1 MRNVEEIY
9 PLSPLQQGILYH
21 TLHEQEF
28 SMYFEIIT
36 WVIEGEVNVA
46 AYEQAWQ
53 RAVDLHPVL
62 RSSFVWESVD
72 EPLQV
77 VRRRAR
83 LPMTHLDWRELSVGE
98 QDESLSA
105 LFAEERRRGFDLMK
119 PPLMRVTLVRTGD
132 ATYRFVWC
140 YHHGLVDGWSCSLIF
155 NSVFAAYE
163 ALCRGAEP
171 QLAAPR
177 PFAEYIDWVRGQD
190 MAAAEAYWRRAL
202 KGFTAPTPLGFDAGG
217 APRRDR
223 EEAATKSYREQ
234 AISLPPGI
242 TGELTR
248 LARRRQLTLNT
259 ICLGAWAVLLSR
271 YSGERDVV
279 CGVAVSGRPPML
291 AGVETMVGMLV
302 NTLPARL
309 SVEPERTVLRWLE
322 EIQREQVELRQYE
335 YSPLVSVHGWSDVPR
350 NTPLFETVL
359 SFENHPVDYSLLRR
373 DQSAQLHDVV
383 HHHTATGIP
392 VNLTIEPGEE
402 LLIKIFYDF
411 GRLGDATVRRMLRH
425 LARLLESIAADSLRR
440 LSELS
445 LLAEEER
452 ELLLSKWSGGPRI
465 EPPAQLLHEMFEA
478 QAARTPAHVA
488 LVAGLGRYTY
498 EQLNGRANRLARRL
512 RASGVCAEVP
522 VAVCAE
528 RSAEM
533 VAALLA
539 ILKAGGAYLP
549 LDPAYPRER
558 LGFMLEDARPRVLL
572 TERRLLERLPPEA
585 VEGAEVMYLDEDAA
599 GWEPE
604 AVPGVEAAGTTADNL
619 AYFIYTSGS
628 TGRPKGVAITHRSA
642 VVFLHWARTV
652 FGDEQ
657 LAGVLASTSISFDL
671 SVFELFAPL
680 SRGGKV
686 ILAENA
692 LQLPLLEAA
701 GEVTL
706 VNTVPSAMTELVRM
720 RGLPASVRTVNLAGE
735 ALPRRLVRQLYELG
749 HVEHVYNLY
758 GPSEDT
764 TYSTYTRVSRDDEDA
779 PHIGRPV
786 GNTHVYVLGAGL
798 ESAPVGVAGEL
809 YIGGSGLARGYHRRP
824 SLTAERFVP
833 NPYSAEPG
841 ARMYRTGDLARWRED
856 GALDF
861 LGRRDHQ
868 IKLRGFRIELG
879 ETEAALDAHPAVD
892 ECVVTAREDAP
903 GDMRLVAYVVPSRR
917 RAEPLR
923 SPLSGEEWARAL
935 AGHQHVKLPNGMVV
949 AGHSSLQT
957 SGLFRE
963 IFEDLVYL
971 RHGIEIKDGDCVLD
985 VGANIGLFTLFVKQH
1000 ARGARVYA
1008 FEPLPPNFEA
1018 LRANVSLYGLDANL
1032 FECGLSRRPGTATF
1046 TFYPHAAA
1054 MSGIGSHV
1062 EEDKQATRANVGS
1075 WLERFG
1081 PAAGTSYGL
1090 DEFVEQY
1097 LQSESYACRLTT
1109 LSEVIREQRL
1119 ERIDLLKLD
1128 VEKSELDVLE
1138 SVEEEDWAKIR
1149 QLVVEVHTDELLE
1162 RISELLRR
1170 RGFDFAVEKSELVAD
1185 EGQDLVRV
1193 YMLYARQQAESGAAA
1208 NGHRTALTT
1217 APPAAAALS
1226 PAELRDFLGE
1236 RLPEYMIPS
1245 AFVVLD
1251 ELPLTPNGKVDR
1263 KALPAP
1269 GQPADEEGGGFVA
1282 PRTPVEE
1289 IVAGICAAVL
1299 NRNRVSVTA
1308 NFFDLGGHSLLAA
1321 QVISRVRETFKV
1333 ELSLRKLFLRPTV
1346 EGLAQHV
1353 EESLRAGEGIEDV
1366 RVGLV
1371 PREGDLPLSFA
1382 QRRLWFLDQLE
1393 PGHSFYNIPVAL
1405 ALSGVLRAPALEAA
1419 LTEVIRRHEALRT
1432 TFASR
1437 DGRPVQIVGEPM
1449 SVLLKVTDLS
1459 TLAEAERRERTVQL
1473 VKEEAGTPFDLT
1485 RGPLLRAQLLR
1496 LEAEEHVLL
1505 LTMHHIASDGW
1516 SLGVLVREVAIVYEA
1531 ELKGEPARLPELPVQ
1546 YVDYAVWQREY
1557 LQGERLERQ
1566 LTYWREQLAGA
1577 PAALELPNDRPRP
1590 AAQSHRG
1597 STHSFN
1603 LTPELSK
1610 RLEELSRGEGVTLFM
1625 TLLAAYQTLLWRYSG
1640 QRDILVGS
1648 PVAGRARGEF
1658 EGLIGFFVNTLALRT
1673 HLSPSMTFMEL
1684 LGRVRE
1690 TCLGAY
1696 AHQDLPFERL
1706 VEELE
1711 PERDLS
1717 RAPLFQSM
1725 LVLQHEAPAPPRL
1738 GQVGLSEVKVEWGT
1752 AKFDLTLL
1760 VREAA
1765 ETGGLRA
1772 SLEYNTDILEAETVR
1787 RMCDNLVALLTSIV
1801 ERPQARLGELEVL
1814 GAEERRRLLVEWNG
1828 TAADYPRRLCLHQL
1842 FEAQAAR
1849 TPAAVAV
1856 VFGEESLTYGELDE
1870 RADLLARRL
1879 RRAGVAPDATVGI
1892 LMERSLELSVAL
1904 LGVLKA
1910 GGAYVPLD
1918 PEYPRERLAFMLSD
1932 SRARVLLTERRV
1944 RERFAELLVE
1954 YAGQVI
1960 AVDDARATFA
1970 VEGGERFES
1979 GVTAEHLCYVIYT
1992 SGSTGQPKGAMLHH
2006 RGVVNC
2012 MLWMQETYKLDES
2025 DSFLFKTSLNF
2036 DPSVWE
2042 FFWPLAVGARVVIAR
2057 PGEQADM
2064 GALVSAI
2071 NTRGVTSVY
2080 FVPSMLRLFLEDPRA
2095 ASATTLRRVICGG
2108 EKLPPA
2114 TVARFFETLGAELHH
2129 SYGPTETSIAATES
2143 TCERR
2148 SPHRVVSIG
2157 RPLANT
2163 QTFVLDSLVRPV
2175 PVGVAGEL
2183 YLGGDGVGRGYLGR
2197 PGLTAERFI
2206 PDPFSGEPGARMYR
2220 TGDVVRYLS
2229 GGELEYLGRCDN
2241 QVKLRGYRIEPG
2253 EIEVALRQH
2262 PSVTDCLVLARD
2274 EGQAERAR
2282 LVAYVV
2288 ASGEGFAPDNGDSAD
2303 AQLRRHLDERLPA
2316 HMIPSAF
2323 VVLDELPLMPNG
2335 KVDRKALP
2343 EPGAARAAAVEH
2355 VAPRTPV
2362 EEVLCSIWAEV
2373 LGVERVSVNDNFFE
2387 LGGHSL
2393 LATQVASRGRVALG
2407 VELPLRALFTSP
2419 TVESLAREVEAARR
2433 GGKGPEVPPVGRA
2446 PREGDLPLSFA
2457 QQRLWFLDQLEP
2469 GGSAYNM
2476 PAAVR
2481 LVGVLDVAALG
2492 RALSEVVSRHEVLRT
2507 TFFAPAGE
2515 PVQVVAP
2522 PAPVPLPVTDLSA
2535 LPEAKREAEA
2545 ERLAVEEAQRPFD
2558 LAVGPPS
2565 RASLIRLSTQE
2576 HRLLLTMHHIVSD
2589 GWSMGVLVR
2598 EMTALYEAFVQG
2610 RPSPLAELPVQYAD
2624 YAVWQRGWLRGAALE
2639 GQLSYWKQQLVGAP
2653 AALELPTDRPRPA
2666 VRSYKGARQ
2675 RLVLSDELSGSLRH
2689 LSRREGASLFM
2700 TLLAAFK
2707 VLLGGYSG
2715 QQDIVVGAPVA
2726 GRNTPEVEGLVG
2738 FFLNTLVLRT
2748 DLSGDPTFR
2757 ELLGRVR
2764 QVALGAYEHQD
2775 IPFEKLLDE
2784 LRPER
2789 DLSRPSLFQVFFN
2802 MLNLP
2807 DSRLELSGLTLE
2819 TLAVGEA
2826 EAKFDLTLYV
2836 NEEAGRIVFDFV
2848 YNTDLF
2854 DGARVAEMLRQF
2866 EYLLS
2871 QVAENPQEPVGRYS
2885 LVTPSARRL
2894 LPDPA
2899 EPLNSDWV
2907 GSVHS
2912 LFEARARMHP
2922 GRVAVADAGQ
2932 IWTYEELNRRS
2943 NRVANYLLAHGIRPG
2958 DVVAIYSHRS
2968 APLVQ
2973 AVLGVLKAGAAF
2985 TILDPAYP
2993 AARLID
2999 YLSIARPRGWVQ
3011 LTEAA
3016 QPEKSLAEAVESL
3029 ALGCRLE
3036 VGRAAGPEAASDEDP
3051 HVEVGPNDLA
3061 YVAFT
3066 SGSTGRPKG
3075 VLGRQGPLTH
3085 FLPWLSETF
3094 GLDETDRYSMLSG
3107 LSHDPLHRDIFTPL
3121 CLGAAIT
3128 IPDPAEMT
3136 TPGYVAGWMERE
3148 HVSVAHL
3155 TPAMGQLLTEG
3166 ASEAGREVR
3175 TLRRVFLV
3183 GDVLTRSDVS
3193 RLRGLAPGVECVN
3206 YYGSTETQRAVS
3218 YFVVPEWR
3226 NDAGQTPGKEILCLG
3241 KGIKDVQL
3249 LVLKPGGR
3257 LAGVGEAG
3265 EIYVRSPHLALGYLG
3280 DERLSSERFVNNP
3293 FTREEADRLYRTGDL
3308 GRYLPDGNVEPLG
3321 RADQQVKIRGFRVEP
3336 GEVEAALIRHV
3347 GVRECVVVAREDAP
3361 GGKRLVAYV
3370 VAEPGASDTAEA
3382 LRRHLKEGLPDYMVP
3397 SVFVTLDAL
3406 PLTPNGK
3413 VDRKALPPP
3422 EGVRGGGEHVAPRT
3436 PVEEVLCSIWAEV
3449 LGVERV
3455 SVNDNFFELGGH
3467 SLLATQVVSRIR
3479 QSLNP
3484 GLGLRELFEY
3494 PSVAELAERV
3504 GQSMHGGVGEGPPL
3518 AKADRT
3524 RGLPLSFSQQRLWF
3538 LDQLEPNSPFYNI
3551 HQALS
3556 LKGRLDVAALGRAL
3570 TEVVRRH
3577 EALRTTF
3584 ASVEGRPEQVVHE
3597 GFRVELPLLE
3607 LGGTREEREAEARR
3621 LAVEEAQRPFDLA
3634 AGPLLRASLLR
3645 LYEEEHTLLF
3655 TMHHIVADGWS
3666 MGVLV
3671 REMTALYEAY
3681 SSGKES
3687 PLAELPA
3694 QYADYAA
3701 WQHEYLSGETLERQ
3715 LSYWR
3720 GELAGAPALLEL
3732 PTDRPRP
3739 PVQSY
3744 RGAEERFVLP
3754 AGLVRR
3760 LRRLGRG
3767 EGVTLFMM
3775 LLAGFDVLL
3784 YRHAHQDDIVVG
3796 TPVANRS
3803 RRELEDLIGFFVN
3816 SVAMRIDL
3824 SGGPSFL
3831 QLLGRVRESALGAY
3845 AHQDVPFERLVE
3857 ELRPERDVSRPPVFQ
3872 VLFALQN
3879 APTRAAAELPGL
3891 LFEALDVEGVT
3902 AKFDLSVQTAEAEGG
3917 EVYGLVEYNTDLFD
3931 AATVRR
3937 MFRHY
3942 EALLAAAAETPAM
3955 SVAELPLLSEGER
3968 RQLLVEWNQTA
3979 TDYPRH
3985 LCLHQFF
3992 EAQAARTPAATAV
4005 VCGGV
4010 KLSYEELNG
4019 RANRLA
4025 RHLRGL
4031 GVGAESRVGVCLG
4044 RSAEMF
4050 VALLGVMKAG
4060 GAYVPLDPQ
4069 YPQERLA
4076 FMAHDAGLKVLIT
4089 EEALLPA
4096 LPAQEAQVLCLDSSR
4111 DLLAAQE
4118 AEDLGACA
4126 EPGHL
4131 AYVIYTS
4138 GSTGRPKGVLID
4150 NRSLVNTIVGS
4161 RERFGIGAGD
4171 VMPSIASFS
4180 FDISLFEVLMV
4191 LTGGGTCVALDKEEV
4206 LDTGLLVERLAHVT
4220 LLHTVPSL
4228 MKQLV
4233 GFVRGRGAGVG
4244 FEHLRRIFIGGDLV
4258 PAQLLEEMKVVF
4270 PRTRIEVLYGPTEAA
4285 IICSSYPVPR
4295 DRKVEGHVIG
4305 RPLDNAVLRIYDR
4318 NMNTTPVGVYGEIYI
4333 GGEGVARGY
4342 LDRPELTAQKFVTLD
4357 GQRFYRS
4364 GDRGRYL
4371 ASGDIEFAGRV
4382 DEQVKL
4388 RGYRIEP
4395 GEIEAVLREHAAV
4408 RDVAVVAREDGPGE
4422 KRLVAYVVADG
4433 GAGLEGE
4440 LRALLGGRLPDY
4452 MVPAAFV
4459 ALDALPLTSNGKL
4472 DRGALP
4478 ASGAAGTGD
4487 GYAPPQNKAERLV
4500 AEVWQEL
4507 LRVEKVGRRHNFFE
4521 LGGHSL
4527 LLVQVRDR
4535 LRELFGR
4542 EVPIIELFRHP
4553 TVSSLAE
4560 FLSSRGDAAAPDA
4573 RAGLRAARPAA
4584 KGAGE
4589 SGVAIIGMAGRFP
4602 GARNLEEF
4610 WENLRD
4616 GVESI
4621 RHFSDDEL
4629 KALGVDAALLA
4640 DPRYVKA
4647 ASALDGADL
4656 FDAQFFGINP
4666 REAEVMDPQQ
4676 RLFLETAWEAL
4687 ENAGYDSATYG
4698 GLIGVYAGV
4707 GVNGYMLYNLFGNGE
4722 FLGTVGTY
4730 QAMIGNDK
4738 DHLPTRVS
4746 YKLNLNGPSVNVQTA
4761 CSTSLVAVHLA
4772 CRALLDGETDIALAG
4787 GVSVAVPRRTGYL
4800 YEEGGIASPD
4810 GHCRAFDASARG
4822 TVGGDGLGIV
4832 VLKRLADAV
4841 ADGDTIYAVIKGS
4854 AINNDGAL
4862 KVGYTAPSVE
4872 GQRRVIEAALA
4883 AAGVSPETVG
4893 YVEAHGTGTALGDP
4907 IEIAALTQAFRG
4919 GTKREGFCALGSV
4932 KTNIGHTDAAAG
4944 VAGLLKTA
4952 LALRH
4957 KLIPPTLHY
4966 ERPNPEIDFEHSPF
4980 RVNTVLS
4987 EWKAGTA
4994 PRRAGVSSFG
5004 MGGTN
5009 AHVVLEE
5016 APPRPDSGE
5025 AKPYQLLVLSAKTE
5039 AALEAATA
5047 HLADYLRRNPGC
5059 NPADVAHT
5067 LQTGRRALS
5076 HRRVLVCRGAEDG
5089 ARALETAD
5097 PQRVLTS
5104 FQESEDRPVAFIFPG
5119 QGSQHVNMGLDLYR
5133 GEPVFRHWL
5142 DTCAE
5147 LLQPRTGLDLR
5158 ELLYP
5163 GEARAAESER
5173 LLRQTAWTQPA
5184 LFAVEYALAR
5194 LWMEAG
5200 GRPAAMIGHSL
5211 GEYVAACLA
5220 GVFSLED
5227 ALALV
5232 AARGRLIQG
5241 MPGGSMLGVALDEE
5255 QLLRVLGESSPAL
5268 CLAAVNAPAQCVVSG
5283 PDGDVDELQSRLTEA
5298 GVNCRRL
5305 AVSHAL
5311 HSQMLD
5317 PVAGALREALS
5328 RVELS
5333 PPRIPFISNVTG
5345 GWITAAEA
5353 TDPAYWVRHMRETV
5367 RFSAG
5372 LTQLLKDSDDILLEV
5387 GPGRNLSTLVR
5398 QHPVIARER
5407 AVIPSMRR
5415 PREGQSDLS
5424 VWLNAAGL
5432 LWLAGKRL
5440 DWGAL
5445 YAGEQRARIPLP
5457 TYPFERRRYWVEPR
5471 SQAAEEARKTR
5482 EPKAEVADWFYL
5494 PSWKRSLTPPVL
5506 EQEQERGSC
5515 WLLFAGDD
5523 GLGPRLAE
5531 RLRAKGHEV
5540 VCVTAGA
5547 QFGEAGELAYSI
5559 DPARPTDYDRLLLE
5573 LSARE
5578 MMPRVVVHLWAA
5590 AVEEADTPEGGEES
5604 GRLGHGFYSLLY
5616 LTQALARQKFAH
5628 PVRLEVVTGGAQ
5640 RVSGEEATS
5649 PAQAATLGLVR
5660 VIPQEYPNLTCRNID
5675 LVPPVPESPQEQ
5687 RQIENLLRE
5696 LSSGPED
5703 SVVAYRGRDRWVQT
5717 YEAVRP
5723 APGEGKPPRLREGG
5737 VYLIV
5742 GGLGKIGLLFA
5753 AYLARTVRA
5762 KLILTGRSAFPS
5774 REERAGWVA
5783 SQQEDDPVSS
5793 KIRKLA
5799 AVEELGAEVLVYSA
5813 DVANR
5818 QQMQQ
5823 VLDEIDRHFGAL
5835 HGVIHSAGVANADA
5849 FRLIQETDREV
5860 CEKILRPKVEGV
5872 LTLESL
5878 LAGRE
5883 LDFCILQSSLA
5894 SVLGG
5899 LGFAAYSAANL
5910 FMDAVADRQHQGG
5923 GPHWMSVNWDAWE
5936 FNEENLPAAGAA
5948 TPPAAPAITPKEAV
5962 ETIHRIF
5969 SFGDTPRLAVS
5980 TFDLQARIRQWIKF
5994 EQAGDAAGDGA
6005 ASLHSRPQLRNPY
6018 VEPRDEVEASVANIW
6033 QELLGIERVGVYDD
6047 YFELG
6052 GHSLLATQIVTRVR
6066 AAFNVDL
6073 PLRTLFEE
6081 PTVASMA
6088 HTIATS
6094 RAAEDDGPIRR
6105 ADGNGHEQ
6113 LLAEIDDL
6121 SAEELEAFLR
6131 SAVAEDDDP

>member
-1 MRNVEEIY
+1 MKNVEDIY

-21 TLHEQEF
+21 TLHEQKF

-36 WVIEGEVNVA
+36 WVIEGEVEFA

-53 RAVDLHPVL
+53 RAVDQHPVL
-62 RSSFVWESVD
+62 RSSFVWEGVD

-83 LPMTHLDWRELSVGE
+83 LPMTHLDWRGLSEGE
-98 QDESLSA
+98 QEERLSA
-105 LFAEERRRGFDLMK
+105 LFKEERRRGFDLMK
-119 PPLMRVTLVRTGD
+119 PPLMRVTLIRTGE

-155 NSVFAAYE
+155 NDVFLSYE
-163 ALCRGAEP
+163 ALRRGGEP
-171 QLAAPR
+171 RLAAPR

-217 APRRDR
+217 AARRDG

-234 AISLPPGI
+234 ALNLPADV
-242 TGELTR
+242 TRELTR
-248 LARRRQLTLNT
+248 LARGRQLTLNT
-259 ICLGAWAVLLSR
+259 VCLGAWAILLSR

-279 CGVAVSGRPPML
+279 CGVAVSGRPPTL
-291 AGVETMVGMLV
+291 TGVGTMVGMLV

-309 SVEPERTVLRWLE
+309 SVEPERLLLPWLE
-322 EIQREQVELRQYE
+322 EMQRGQVEMRQYE

-359 SFENHPVDYSLLRR
+359 SFENHPIDHSLLGRGQR
-373 DQSAQLHDVV
+373 ARLRDVV

-411 GRLGDATVRRMLRH
+411 GRLGDAAVGRMLGH
-425 LARLLESIAADSLRR
+425 LARLLEGIAADPLRR

-445 LLAEEER
+445 PLAAEER
-452 ELLLSKWSGGPRI
+452 ELLLSKWSGGPRV
-465 EPPAQLLHEMFEA
+465 ETRAQLLHEMFEA
-478 QAARTPAHVA
+478 QAARTPARVA
-488 LVAGLGRYTY
+488 LVAGGGRYTY
-498 EQLNGRANRLARRL
+498 GQLNGRADRLARRL
-512 RASGVCAEVP
+512 RASGVSAEVP
-522 VAVCAE
+522 VAVCAG

-585 VEGAEVMYLDEDAA
+585 VEGAEVMYLDEGAA
-599 GWEPE
+599 EWEPE
-604 AVPGVEAAGTTADNL
+604 AVPGVEAAGTTADDL

-680 SRGGKV
+680 SWGGKV

-692 LQLPLLEAA
+692 LQLPSLEAA

-720 RGLPASVRTVNLAGE
+720 KGLPESVRTVNLAGE

-764 TYSTYTRVSRDDEDA
+764 TYSTFTLVGPEDEDA

-798 ESAPVGVAGEL
+798 EPAPVGVAGEL

-833 NPYSAEPG
+833 DPYSLEPG
-841 ARMYRTGDLARWRED
+841 ARLYRTGDLARWRED

-861 LGRRDHQ
+861 LGRRDQQ

-879 ETEAALDAHPAVD
+879 ETEAALDAHPSVG
-892 ECVVTAREDAP
+892 ECVVMAREDAP

-957 SGLFRE
+957 SGLYRE

-1000 ARGARVYA
+1000 ARGARIYA

-1032 FECGLSRRPGTATF
+1032 FECGMSRRPGTATF

-1081 PAAGTSYGL
+1081 PAAGTAYGL

-1138 SVEEEDWAKIR
+1138 SVEEGDWAKIR

-1193 YMLYARQQAESGAAA
+1193 YMLYARQQAESGAAS
-1208 NGHRTALTT
+1208 NGHRTASAT
-1217 APPAAAALS
+1217 APPAAALS

-1236 RLPEYMIPS
+1236 RLPDYMIPS

-1251 ELPLTPNGKVDR
+1251 ALPLTPNGKVDR
-1263 KALPAP
+1263 RQLPAP

-1299 NRNRVSVTA
+1299 NRDRVSVTA

-1346 EGLAQHV
+1346 EGLAQQV
-1353 EESLRAGEGIEDV
+1353 EETLRAGEGVEDV
-1366 RVGLV
+1366 RVGRA

-1382 QRRLWFLDQLE
+1382 QQRLWFLDQLE
-1393 PGHSFYNIPVAL
+1393 PGRSFYNIPVAL
-1405 ALSGVLRAPALEAA
+1405 ALSGALQAPALEAA
-1419 LTEVIRRHEALRT
+1419 LTEVVRRHEALRT

-1437 DGRPVQIVGEPM
+1437 DGRPVQVVGEPM
-1449 SVLLKVTDLS
+1449 SVPLTITDLS

-1473 VKEEAGTPFDLT
+1473 VREEAGTPFDLT

-1496 LEAEEHVLL
+1496 LEEEGHVLL

-1516 SLGVLVREVAIVYEA
+1516 SLGVLVREVAAVYEA
-1531 ELKGEPARLPELPVQ
+1531 ELKGEPARLPEPPVQ

-1590 AAQSHRG
+1590 AMQSHRG
-1597 STHSFN
+1597 STHSFS

-1640 QRDILVGS
+1640 QRDIVVGS

-1673 HLSPSMTFMEL
+1673 HLSPAMTFVEL

-1696 AHQDLPFERL
+1696 AHQDVPFERL

-1717 RAPLFQSM
+1717 RAPLFQAM
-1725 LVLQHEAPAPPRL
+1725 LVLQHAAPAPPRL

-1752 AKFDLTLL
+1752 AKFDLTLA

-1787 RMCDNLVALLTSIV
+1787 RMCDNLVALLASIV
-1801 ERPQARLGELEVL
+1801 ERPQARLDELEVL
-1814 GAEERRRLLVEWNG
+1814 VEEERRRLLFEWNQ
-1828 TAADYPRRLCLHQL
+1828 TATDYPRRLCLHQL

-1870 RADLLARRL
+1870 RADMLARRL

-1892 LMERSLELSVAL
+1892 LMERSLEMSVAL

-1932 SRARVLLTERRV
+1932 SRARVLLTQRHV
-1944 RERFAELLVE
+1944 RERFAELLE
-1954 YAGQVI
+1954 GYAGQVI
-1960 AVDDARATFA
+1960 DVDDERATF
-1970 VEGGERFES
+1970 VGEGGERFES

-2006 RGVVNC
+2006 RGLVNC
-2012 MLWMQETYKLDES
+2012 LLWMQETYKLDES
-2025 DSFLFKTSLNF
+2025 DSFLLKTSLNF

-2057 PGEQADM
+2057 PGEQADA

-2095 ASATTLRRVICGG
+2095 ASAATLRRVICGG

-2148 SPHRVVSIG
+2148 SPHRPVTIG

-2163 QTFVLDSLVRPV
+2163 QTFVLDLRMQPV

-2183 YLGGDGVGRGYLGR
+2183 YLGGDCVGRGYLGR
-2197 PGLTAERFI
+2197 PDLTAERFL
-2206 PDPFSGEPGARMYR
+2206 PNPYSTEPGARMYR
-2220 TGDVVRYLS
+2220 TGDVVRYLL
-2229 GGELEYLGRCDN
+2229 GGELEYLGRGDN
-2241 QVKLRGYRIEPG
+2241 QLKLRGYRIEPG
-2253 EIEVALRQH
+2253 EIEAALRQH
-2262 PSVTDCLVLARD
+2262 PSVTDCLVLALG
-2274 EGQAERAR
+2274 EGEAERAR

-2288 ASGEGFAPDNGDSAD
+2288 ASGEGFAQGHGDSAD
-2303 AQLRRHLDERLPA
+2303 AQLRHHLGERLPDY
-2316 HMIPSAF
+2316 MIPSAF
-2323 VVLDELPLMPNG
+2323 VVLDVLPLTPNG

-2343 EPGAARAAAVEH
+2343 EPGAAQAAGGEY

-2362 EEVLCSIWAEV
+2362 EEVLCAVWAEV
-2373 LGVERVSVNDNFFE
+2373 LGVERVSVEDNFFE

-2393 LATQVASRGRVALG
+2393 LATQVASRARVALG
-2407 VELPLRALFTSP
+2407 VELPLRALFASP

-2433 GGKGPEVPPVGRA
+2433 DGKGQKVPPVGRA
-2446 PREGDLPLSFA
+2446 ERGGALPLSFA

-2469 GGSAYNM
+2469 GSSAYNM

-2481 LVGVLDVAALG
+2481 LIGVLNVAALEQV
-2492 RALSEVVSRHEVLRT
+2492 LSEVVSRHEVLRT
-2507 TFFAPAGE
+2507 TFVAPAGE

-2522 PAPVPLPVTDLSA
+2522 PAPAPLPVMDLSA
-2535 LPEAKREAEA
+2535 LPEAEREAEA
-2545 ERLAVEEAQRPFD
+2545 ERLAAEEARRPFD
-2558 LAVGPPS
+2558 LAAGPLS
-2565 RASLIRLSTQE
+2565 RASLIKLSARE
-2576 HRLLLTMHHIVSD
+2576 HTLLFTMHHIVSD
-2589 GWSMGVLVR
+2589 GWSMGVLVK
-2598 EMTALYEAFVQG
+2598 EVTALYDAYSSG
-2610 RPSPLAELPVQYAD
+2610 KASPLAEPPVQYAD
-2624 YAVWQRGWLRGAALE
+2624 YAAWQREYLSGETLE
-2639 GQLSYWKQQLVGAP
+2639 RQLSYWRGQLAGAP
-2653 AALELPTDRPRPA
+2653 ASLDLPTDRPRPP
-2666 VRSYKGARQ
+2666 VQSYKGERQ
-2675 RLVLSDELSGSLRH
+2675 RLVLSSELSGSLKH
-2689 LSRREGASLFM
+2689 LSRHEGASLFM

-2764 QVALGAYEHQD
+2764 QVALEAYEHQD

-2789 DLSRPSLFQVFFN
+2789 DLSRAPLFQVFFN

-2807 DSRLELSGLTLE
+2807 DRRLELPGLTLE
-2819 TLAVGEA
+2819 TLDAEEA
-2826 EAKFDLTLYV
+2826 AAKFDLTLYV
-2836 NEEAGRIVFDFV
+2836 KEEAGRIAFDLV

-2854 DGARVAEMLRQF
+2854 DGARMAEMLRQF
-2866 EYLLS
+2866 EHLLS
-2871 QVAENPQEPVGRYS
+2871 QVAENSEEPVGRYS

-2894 LPDPA
+2894 LPDPT

-2922 GRVAVADAGQ
+2922 SQVAVADAGQ
-2932 IWTYEELNRRS
+2932 TWTYEELNRRS
-2943 NRVANYLLAHGIRPG
+2943 NRVANYLLARGISPQ
-2958 DVVAIYSHRS
+2958 DVVAVYGHRS

-2973 AVLGVLKAGAAF
+2973 TVLGVLKAGAAF

-2993 AARLID
+2993 DARLID
-2999 YLSIARPRGWVQ
+2999 YLTIARPRGWVQ
-3011 LTEAA
+3011 ITEAG
-3016 QPEKSLAEAVESL
+3016 PPNKSLAEAVEGLSP
-3029 ALGCRLE
+3029 GCRLE
-3036 VGRAAGPEAASDEDP
+3036 VGRETGPEDVSDEDP

-3094 GLDETDRYSMLSG
+3094 GLDDTDRYSMLSG

-3128 IPDPAEMT
+3128 IPDPAEIT

-3148 HVSVAHL
+3148 RVSVAHL

-3218 YFVVPEWR
+3218 YFVVPEWG
-3226 NDAGQTPGKEILCLG
+3226 DGAGPGKEILCLG

-3257 LAGVGEAG
+3257 PAGVGETG

-3280 DERLSSERFVNNP
+3280 DERLSAERFVNNP

-3336 GEVEAALIRHV
+3336 GEVEAALVRRE
-3347 GVRECVVVAREDAP
+3347 GVRECVVVAREGAP

-3370 VAEPGASDTAEA
+3370 VSEPGASDSAEE
-3382 LRRHLKEGLPDYMVP
+3382 LRHHLGERLPEYMIP
-3397 SVFVTLDAL
+3397 SAFVVLDAL

-3413 VDRKALPPP
+3413 VDRKALPEP
-3422 EGVRGGGEHVAPRT
+3422 GAAQAAGGEYVAPRT
-3436 PVEEVLCSIWAEV
+3436 PVEEVLCAVWAEV

-3467 SLLATQVVSRIR
+3467 SLLATQVVSRVR
-3479 QSLNP
+3479 QSLNV
-3484 GLGLRELFEY
+3484 GLGLRELFER
-3494 PSVAELAERV
+3494 PTVAELAARV
-3504 GQSMHGGVGEGPPL
+3504 EQTMHGGIGEGPPL

-3607 LGGTREEREAEARR
+3607 LGGTREEREAEAER
-3621 LAVEEAQRPFDLA
+3621 LAAEEARRPFDLA
-3634 AGPLLRASLLR
+3634 AGPLSRASLIKLSAQA
-3645 LYEEEHTLLF
+3645 HTLLF
-3655 TMHHIVADGWS
+3655 TMHHIVSDGWS

-3671 REMTALYEAY
+3671 KEVTALYDAY
-3681 SSGKES
+3681 SSGKAS
-3687 PLAELPA
+3687 PLAEPPV

-3701 WQHEYLSGETLERQ
+3701 WQREYLSGETLGRQ

-3720 GELAGAPALLEL
+3720 GQLAGAPASLDL

-3744 RGAEERFVLP
+3744 RGAQERFVLP
-3754 AGLVRR
+3754 AGLVQR
-3760 LRRLGRG
+3760 LRRVGRG
-3767 EGVTLFMM
+3767 EGATLFMT

-3784 YRHAHQDDIVVG
+3784 YRYAHQDDIVVG
-3796 TPVANRS
+3796 TPVANRP

-3816 SVAMRIDL
+3816 SVAVRVDL

-3831 QLLGRVRESALGAY
+3831 QSLGRVRESALGAY
-3845 AHQDVPFERLVE
+3845 AHQEVPFERLVE

-3879 APTRAAAELPGL
+3879 APTNAAAASLTGL
-3891 LFEALDVEGVT
+3891 SVEALDVDGGA

-3931 AATVRR
+3931 AGTIRR

-3942 EALLAAAAETPAM
+3942 EALLAAAVESPDA
-3955 SVAELPLLSEGER
+3955 SVAALPLLSEGELR
-3968 RQLLVEWNQTA
+3968 ELLVEWNRTA

-3985 LCLHQFF
+3985 LCLHQLF
-3992 EAQAARTPAATAV
+3992 EAQAARTPAAAAV

-4010 KLSYEELNG
+4010 SLSYKELNE

-4025 RHLRGL
+4025 RRLRGL
-4031 GVGAESRVGVCLG
+4031 GVRAESRVGVCLG
-4044 RSAEMF
+4044 RSAETL

-4089 EEALLPA
+4089 EEALLPS

-4111 DLLAAQE
+4111 ELLAAE
-4118 AEDLGACA
+4118 DAEDLVACA
-4126 EPGHL
+4126 GPGDL

-4150 NRSLVNTIVGS
+4150 NCSLVNTIVGG
-4161 RERFGIGAGD
+4161 RERFGVGAGD

-4191 LTGGGTCVALDKEEV
+4191 LTGGGTCVVLDKEEV
-4206 LDTGLLVERLAHVT
+4206 LDTGLLVERLADVT

-4233 GFVRGRGAGVG
+4233 GFVRGRGAAGG
-4244 FEHLRRIFIGGDLV
+4244 FERLRRIFIGGDLV
-4258 PAQLLEEMKVVF
+4258 PAQLLEEMKEVF
-4270 PRTRIEVLYGPTEAA
+4270 PRTRIEVLYGPTEAT

-4305 RPLDNAVLRIYDR
+4305 RPLDNVVLRIYDR

-4342 LDRPELTAQKFVTLD
+4342 LDRPELTEQKFVTLD

-4371 ASGDIEFAGRV
+4371 ASGEIEFAGRV

-4408 RDVAVVAREDGPGE
+4408 RDVAVVAREDVPGE
-4422 KRLVAYVVADG
+4422 KRLLAYVVAADG

-4440 LRALLGGRLPDY
+4440 LRALLSGRLPDY
-4452 MVPAAFV
+4452 MVPSAFV
-4459 ALDALPLTSNGKL
+4459 ALDALPLTSHGKL
-4472 DRGALP
+4472 DRRALP
-4478 ASGAAGTGD
+4478 APGGAGAGD
-4487 GYAPPQNKAERLV
+4487 GYAPPQNEAERLV

-4507 LRVEKVGRRHNFFE
+4507 LRLEKVGRQHNFFE

-4535 LRELFGR
+4535 LREVFGR

-4560 FLSSRGDAAAPDA
+4560 FLSSRGAAARDA
-4573 RAGLRAARPAA
+4573 RAGRRAARPEA
-4584 KGAGE
+4584 KGA
-4589 SGVAIIGMAGRFP
+4589 GVAIIGMAGRFP

-4621 RHFSDDEL
+4621 RHFTDDEL
-4629 KALGVDAALLA
+4629 KALGVDAALLD

-4647 ASALDGADL
+4647 APALDGADL

-4676 RLFLETAWEAL
+4676 RLFLEAAWEAL
-4687 ENAGYDSATYG
+4687 ENAGYDSATYE
-4698 GLIGVYAGV
+4698 GLVGVYAGV
-4707 GVNGYMLYNLFGNGE
+4707 GVNGYMLHNLYGNWDT
-4722 FLGTVGTY
+4722 LGAVGAY

-4787 GVSVAVPRRTGYL
+4787 GVSVAVPRRMGYL
-4800 YEEGGIASPD
+4800 YEEGGVTSPD
-4810 GHCRAFDASARG
+4810 GHCRAFDANARG

-4832 VLKRLADAV
+4832 VLKRLEDAV
-4841 ADGDTIYAVIKGS
+4841 EDGDTIYAVIKGS

-4907 IEIAALTQAFRG
+4907 IEIAALTQAFRD
-4919 GTKREGFCALGSV
+4919 GTQQEGFCALGSV

-4980 RVNTVLS
+4980 RVNTLLS
-4987 EWKAGTA
+4987 EWKAGAA

-5025 AKPYQLLVLSAKTE
+5025 AKPYQLLVLSAKTD

-5047 HLADYLRRNPGC
+5047 NLAGYLKRNPGC

-5067 LQTGRRALS
+5067 LQVGRRALS
-5076 HRRVLVCRGAEDG
+5076 HRRVLICRGAEDG

-5104 FQESEDRPVAFIFPG
+5104 FQESEDRSVAFIFPG
-5119 QGSQHVNMGLDLYR
+5119 QGTQHVNMGLDLYR
-5133 GEPVFRHWL
+5133 DEPVFRHWI

-5163 GEARAAESER
+5163 GEARAEESER

-5200 GRPAAMIGHSL
+5200 VRPAAMIGHSL

-5241 MPGGSMLGVALDEE
+5241 MPGGSMLGVALDEG
-5255 QLLRVLGESSPAL
+5255 QLLRVMGESPSAL

-5283 PDGDVDELQSRLTEA
+5283 PDGDVDELQAKLTEA
-5298 GVNCRRL
+5298 GVDCRRL

-5311 HSQMLD
+5311 HSRMLD
-5317 PVAGALREALS
+5317 PVAGELREAVS

-5333 PPRIPFISNVTG
+5333 PPSIPFISNLTG
-5345 GWITAAEA
+5345 GWVTALEA
-5353 TDPAYWVRHMRETV
+5353 TDPAYWVRHMSETV

-5372 LTQLLKDSDDILLEV
+5372 LAELLKGSDDILLEV
-5387 GPGRNLSTLVR
+5387 GPGRSLSTLVR
-5398 QHPVIARER
+5398 QHQVIARER
-5407 AVIPSMRR
+5407 VVISSMRR

-5440 DWGAL
+5440 DWSAL

-5471 SQAAEEARKTR
+5471 TPAANEARKTR

-5494 PSWKRSLTPPVL
+5494 PSWKRSLLPPAL
-5506 EQEQERGSC
+5506 EQEEGSC
-5515 WLLFAGDD
+5515 WLLFARED

-5531 RLRAKGHEV
+5531 RLRAEGHEV

-5547 QFGEAGELAYSI
+5547 QFGEAGELAYTI
-5559 DPARPTDYDRLLLE
+5559 DPDRSTDYDRLLLE
-5573 LSARE
+5573 MSARE
-5578 MMPRVVVHLWAA
+5578 LMPRVVVHLWAA
-5590 AVEEADTPEGGEES
+5590 AGGEADAPENGEEGGQ
-5604 GRLGHGFYSLLY
+5604 LGHGFYSLLY
-5616 LTQALARQKFAH
+5616 LTQALARQRFAH

-5675 LVPPVPESPQEQ
+5675 LVRPAPESPQEQ

-5696 LSSGPED
+5696 LSSGPDD

-5723 APGEGKPPRLREGG
+5723 TTGEGRPPRLREGG

-5783 SQQEDDPVSS
+5783 SQREDDPVSS

-5799 AVEELGAEVLVYSA
+5799 ALEELGAEVLVYSA

-5860 CEKILRPKVEGV
+5860 CEKILSPKVEGV
-5872 LTLESL
+5872 LTLESV

-5936 FNEENLPAAGAA
+5936 FNEENLPATGAA
-5948 TPPAAPAITPKEAV
+5948 APPPAPAITPKEAV
-5962 ETIHRIF
+5962 ETIRRIF
-5969 SFGDTPRLAVS
+5969 SFGDTSRLVVS

-5994 EQAGDAAGDGA
+5994 EQAGGAEGEGDGA
-6005 ASLHSRPQLRNPY
+6005 ASLHSRPQLRNAY
-6018 VEPRDEVEASVANIW
+6018 VEPRDEVEASVAAIW

-6088 HTIATS
+6088 HAIAGS
-6094 RAAEDDGPIRR
+6094 RAAEDDGPIGR

-6121 SAEELEAFLR
+6121 SAEELKAFLR
-6131 SAVAEDDDP
+6131 SAVAADDDS